1 MEVVLE
7 AIEPKVT
14 DSMNQELF
22 RDFTREEIDFA
33 LKHMEPLKAPSLD
46 GMPPIFFQSF
56 WSLIGDEVSYA
67 ILDCLNNCHIPPDL
81 NHTFVMLIPKVKC
94 LELIYEFR
102 PISLCNVIYKVMSKV
117 LANRLNKLLPLL
129 VLENQSAFQE
139 GKMITDNILMAFET
153 LHYMKHHQL
162 RKTSFMALKLDM
174 SKAYN
179 RVEWSFLKG
188 LLQKLVFHDRW
199 AALMMECITTVSYS
213 LLINGEPTGNIH
225 PSRGVRQ
232 RDPLSPYL
240 FLLCTE
246 GLHGLIKQATSM
258 GDIRG
263 ISICRNGPQLTHLFF
278 ANDCL
283 LFLQGY

>member
-14 DSMNQELF
+14 NSMNQELF
-22 RDFTREEIDFA
+22 RDFTREEIDFT

-67 ILDCLNNCHIPPDL
+67 ILDCLNNCHILLDL
-81 NHTFVMLIPKVKC
+81 NHTFVTLIPKVEC
-94 LELIYEFR
+94 LELISEFR
-102 PISLCNVIYKVMSKV
+102 PISLCNVIYKLMSKV
-117 LANRLNKLLPLL
+117 LTNELNKLLPLL
-129 VLENQSAFQE
+129 VSENQSAFQE

-153 LHYMKHHQL
+153 LHYMKHHQS
-162 RKTSFMALKLDM
+162 RKTGFMALKLDM

-199 AALMMECITTVSYS
+199 VALMMECITTVSYS

-246 GLHGLIKQATSM
+246 GFHGLIKQAASM

-263 ISICRNGPQLTHLFF
+263 ISIYRNGPQLTHLFF